1 MSNLKMAKGRQVK
14 ILDPELIRRREENKK
29 YLLELENENLLLPYT
44 LEAGLYKTSELPT
57 GIHGGWES
65 PLCELRG
72 HFLGHWLSAAAMH
85 YEASGNRMVK
95 AKADEIVDIL
105 ERCQKENGGR
115 WAASIPEK
123 YFYWIG
129 NKKRIWAP

>member
-65 PLCELRG
+65 PLC
-72 HFLGHWLSAAAMH
+72 
-85 YEASGNRMVK
+85 
-95 AKADEIVDIL
+95 
-105 ERCQKENGGR
+105 
-115 WAASIPEK
+115 
-123 YFYWIG
+123 
-129 NKKRIWAP
+129 